1 MKFPEKII
9 QTKISNPLSFTLFHG
24 FSLVIEQNAKHNDD
38 YNFVSLD
45 GISPKVIANEL
56 TLIAKELFLSIKNTE
71 IITLLI
77 RPNSINPVC
86 S

>member
-1 MKFPEKII
+1 
-9 QTKISNPLSFTLFHG
+9 LSFNLFNG
-24 FSLVIEQNAKHNDD
+24 FSLAIEQNAEHNDD
-38 YNFVSLD
+38 YKFVSLD

-77 RPNSINPVC
+77 RPHSINPVC